1 MVKEHKDEA
10 LFYRNEKAFMG
21 EKVPL
26 THEFTK
32 SHSQAQAAWESSAWR
47 WNGLRFSIIKKS
59 TALDLHGFLF
69 ETDGSVGRL
78 FKLGG
83 LLSWKVFSGTDV
95 STLTKVSVSWLKWVV
110 LVSIGRLSMVVTVR
124 SYDLFNIVAL
134 WHTLAGRRIS
144 SFMFAEF
151 HDGVL
156 TGG

>member
-32 SHSQAQAAWESSAWR
+32 SHSQALAAWESSAWR

-59 TALDLHGFLF
+59 IVLDLN
-69 ETDGSVGRL
+69 
-78 FKLGG
+78 G
-83 LLSWKVFSGTDV
+83 LLSELMVLLDGS
-95 STLTKVSVSWLKWVV
+95 LSWVASYHEKYFL
-110 LVSIGRLSMVVTVR
+110 GRMSQLWPRCQYRGWYGWYSSQLDDLSMVVTVQ
-124 SYDLFNIVAL
+124 SDNLVNTVAL

-144 SFMFAEF
+144 SFMFTEF